1 VRRGGVGRGETK
13 QGETGRGEAW
23 LARWGKGREG
33 RGQREAA
40 LNIWSAHKQKNIQLH
55 PYQPQG
61 VGHRFMSMKERQR
74 KKAPSS
80 GTAHTG

>member
-1 VRRGGVGRGETK
+1 MKQEEKGRERREGKKGR
-13 QGETGRGEAW
+13 
-23 LARWGKGREG
+23 GKGREG

>member
-1 VRRGGVGRGETK
+1 MKQEEKGRERKRREGKKGRGT
-13 QGETGRGEAW
+13 
-23 LARWGKGREG
+23 GREG

>member
-1 VRRGGVGRGETK
+1 MKQEEKGRERKRREGKKGR
-13 QGETGRGEAW
+13 
-23 LARWGKGREG
+23 GKGREG

-40 LNIWSAHKQKNIQLH
+40 LNIWGAHKQKNIQLH

-61 VGHRFMSMKERQR
+61 IGHRITSMKERQR

>member
-1 VRRGGVGRGETK
+1 MKSIHETRREGKGKERREGKKGR
-13 QGETGRGEAW
+13 
-23 LARWGKGREG
+23 GKGREG